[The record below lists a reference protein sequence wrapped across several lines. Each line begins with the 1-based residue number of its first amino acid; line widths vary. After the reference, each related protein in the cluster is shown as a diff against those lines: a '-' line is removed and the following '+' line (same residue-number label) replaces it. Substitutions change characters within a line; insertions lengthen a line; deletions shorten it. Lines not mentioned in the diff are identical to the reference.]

1 MYRIQG
7 EAVFDGTGECFA
19 LLGALGALWALAA
32 FVFYVLFW

>member
-7 EAVFDGTGECFA
+7 EVVFDGTGECFA
-19 LLGALGALWALAA
+19 LLGALWALAA